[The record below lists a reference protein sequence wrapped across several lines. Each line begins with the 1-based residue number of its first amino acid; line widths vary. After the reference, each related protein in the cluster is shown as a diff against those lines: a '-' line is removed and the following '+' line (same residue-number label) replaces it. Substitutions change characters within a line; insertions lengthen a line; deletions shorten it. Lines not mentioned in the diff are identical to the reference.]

1 METPDS
7 WTKCLMHYDA
17 KNKIVY
23 INAKKSAFVGEV
35 NKKELKNSIGKFKNF
50 LLEITEEIAI
60 NK

>member
-7 WTKCLMHYDA
+7 WTKCSMHYDV

-23 INAKKSAFVGEV
+23 IDAKKSAFVPEY
-35 NKKELKNSIGKFKNF
+35 LDY
-50 LLEITEEIAI
+50 LLEYYNIPKNTKKVFKE